1 MNSPQTQ
8 SHKKEVSP
16 VERIINEV
24 AEKLKREFNIFFL
37 GEQTNIAVAESY
49 FGKCIAE
56 ATLELLQAYYEKQD
70 QQLREDKASRKQAG
84 LSVERHGD
92 KREVLTMLGPL
103 EYRRT
108 YYKKASGGY
117 EYPVDQ
123 IAGIDAYERVSSGVG
138 LSLVEAGCKMSYAKA
153 SEYVTG
159 LQVSRQ
165 TVMNKIRSARPCR
178 EELEQRTVPEL
189 HIDAD
194 EDHVHLQEGK
204 STIVPLISVY
214 EGIERQGKRGVCK
227 NVFHISEYGKS
238 MSALWEQVYDEID
251 RRYDLS
257 CTKIYLHGDGA
268 AWIKQGLEHLP
279 KCEFVLDR
287 YHKNKA
293 IKQALSGID
302 RLAGGQYES
311 HIRKALSEGNRD
323 RLVSIRDTLLSRYPE
338 REKTIRENM
347 DYLLSNF
354 EAITIT
360 KNDKAALNGGCT
372 EPHVS
377 HVLSAR
383 LSSRPMGWSKETLQ
397 SLVPILAAGAAT
409 FDHAFVETS
418 DQQQNYPSA
427 SAFLK
432 TTTRRVLPNTAGLPD
447 PDRAVTFP
455 ARANKITPLFNAL
468 RPF

>member
-1 MNSPQTQ
+1 M
-8 SHKKEVSP
+8 
-16 VERIINEV
+16 ERIISEV
-24 AEKLKREFNIFFL
+24 TEKLKREFNIFFL
-37 GEQTNIAVAESY
+37 GEQTDIAAAETY

-70 QQLREDKASRKQAG
+70 RRLREDKACRKQAG
-84 LSVERHGD
+84 LSVERRED
-92 KREVLTMLGPL
+92 KREVLTLLGPL

-123 IAGIDAYERVSSGVG
+123 IAGISAYDRVSCGVG
-138 LSLVEAGCKMSYAKA
+138 LSLVKASCKMSYAKA

-159 LQVSRQ
+159 MQVSRQ
-165 TVMNKIRSARPCR
+165 TVMNKIRSASPHR
-178 EELEQRTVPEL
+178 EQFKQRAVPEL

-194 EDHVHLQEGK
+194 EDHVHLQDGK
-204 STIVPLISVY
+204 STVVPLISVY
-214 EGIERQGKRGVCK
+214 EGIEHQGKRGVCK
-227 NVFHISEYGKS
+227 NVFHVSEYGKS
-238 MSALWEQVYDEID
+238 TSALWEQISDEID
-251 RRYDLS
+251 GRYDLS
-257 CTKIYLHGDGA
+257 HTRIYLHGDGA
-268 AWIKQGLEHLP
+268 PWIKQGLDYLP
-279 KCEFVLDR
+279 NCEFVLDR

-302 RLAGGQYES
+302 HLAGGQYEF
-311 HIRKALSEGNRD
+311 HIRKALDEGDRD
-323 RLVSIRDTLLSRYPE
+323 RLLSIRDTLLSRYPE

-360 KNDKAALNGGCT
+360 KIDEAALNGGCT

-383 LSSRPMGWSKETLQ
+383 LSSRPMGWSKETLRRF
-397 SLVPILAAGAAT
+397 VPILAAGAAT
-409 FDHAFVETS
+409 FVEA
-418 DQQQNYPSA
+418 DEQPNHYPPV

-432 TTTRRVLPNTAGLPD
+432 TTTRRFLPNTAGLPD

-455 ARANKITPLFNAL
+455 ARTNKVTPLFNAL

>member
-1 MNSPQTQ
+1 MEN
-8 SHKKEVSP
+8 
-16 VERIINEV
+16 IINEV
-24 AEKLKREFNIFFL
+24 TEKLKREFSDFFS
-37 GEQTNIAVAESY
+37 GKQTDITAAETF
-49 FGKCIAE
+49 FGARIAE
-56 ATLELLQAYYEKQD
+56 ATLQLMRAYYEQQD
-70 QQLREDKASRKQAG
+70 QRLREDKGGRKQDG
-84 LSVERHGD
+84 LTVERLKD
-92 KREVLTMLGPL
+92 KREVLTLLGPL

-108 YYKKASGGY
+108 YYRKASGGY

-123 IAGIDAYERVSSGVG
+123 IAGVGAYERISGGVC
-138 LSLVEAGCKMSYAKA
+138 LSLVEASCEMSYAKA

-159 LQVSRQ
+159 EQVSRQ
-165 TVMNKIRSARPCR
+165 TVMNKIRAASPRR
-178 EELEQRTVPEL
+178 EELEQRAVPEL

-194 EDHVHLQEGK
+194 EDHVHLQSGN

-214 EGIERQGKRGVCK
+214 EGIERRGKRGVCR

-238 MSALWEQVYDEID
+238 TSALWEQVSDEID

-257 CTKIYLHGDGA
+257 HTRIYLHGDGA
-268 AWIKQGLEHLP
+268 PWIKQGLEYLP
-279 KCEFVLDR
+279 NCEFVLDR

-302 RLAGGQYES
+302 RLAGSQYEFR
-311 HIRKALSEGNRD
+311 IRKALDEGERD
-323 RLVSIRDTLLSRYPE
+323 RLRSIRDTLLRRYPE

-354 EAITIT
+354 DAIVIS
-360 KNDKAALNGGCT
+360 KLDKASLNGGCT

-383 LSSRPMGWSKETLQ
+383 LSSRPMAWSKETLRRF
-397 SLVPILAAGAAT
+397 VPILAAGAAT
-409 FDHAFVETS
+409 LDEPVENHS
-418 DQQQNYPSA
+418 QKRYPPA

-432 TTTRRVLPNTAGLPD
+432 TTVRRFLPNTAGLAD
-447 PDRAVTFP
+447 PDRAVAFP
-455 ARANKITPLFNAL
+455 ARANKVTPLFNAL